1 MKINV
6 VLFEPEIPQ
15 NTGNIMRTCS
25 ATNTV
30 LHLIEPL
37 GFKIDEQKVRRS
49 GLDYRLVTE
58 SHFYANWDDF
68 VAKNKGYFVYIT
80 RYGHKPP
87 SAFDFTKVIDQD
99 IYLIFGKEST
109 GLPLQLLHDNL
120 DSCARLPMVA
130 SARSLNLSNCVAICV
145 YEVLRQ
151 LDYLDLSCDEVI
163 KGNDWLE
170 RLK

>member
-1 MKINV
+1 MRINV

-25 ATNTV
+25 ATNTT

-49 GLDYRLVTE
+49 GLDYRMVTDAR
-58 SHFYANWDDF
+58 FYKNWQEF
-68 VAKNKGYFVYIT
+68 VDNNSGYFIFIT

-87 SAFDFTKVIDQD
+87 SAFDFSSVQD
-99 IYLIFGKEST
+99 ENIYLIFGKEST
-109 GLPLQLLHDNL
+109 GLPLELLHDNL
-120 DSCARLPMVA
+120 DFCARLPMVPD
-130 SARSLNLSNCVAICV
+130 ARSLNLSNCVAICV

-151 LDYLDLSCDEVI
+151 LNYLDLSFDEVI

-170 RLK
+170 RVK